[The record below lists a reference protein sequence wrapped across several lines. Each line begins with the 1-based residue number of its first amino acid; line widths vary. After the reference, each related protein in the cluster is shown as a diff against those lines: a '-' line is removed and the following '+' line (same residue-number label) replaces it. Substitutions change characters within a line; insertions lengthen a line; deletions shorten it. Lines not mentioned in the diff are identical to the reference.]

1 MVRLVREVRGI
12 IRFALAYTLMWAGVA
27 LTGTAGALALVAAA
41 GLLLSLA
48 KGGES

>member
-1 MVRLVREVRGI
+1 M
-12 IRFALAYTLMWAGVA
+12 IRFALAYALMWCGVI
-27 LTGTAGALALVAAA
+27 LSGTMGALALVAAA